1 MKNIFFFF
9 LITIVLTSCFTEE
22 DDFKEE
28 KESTET
34 IIERNPTFLIEGKA
48 IDVESQPVS
57 EVSIIIKKDDTTI
70 FNELSAI
77 NGKFNQHE
85 LAYGSKY
92 TVTYSKVD
100 YVTKTISIDT
110 KTNCKLGDIENLSVF
125 PIDITMLKAV
135 PNINYDIIS
144 NSPVARIRIDTST
157 GGLDYDR
164 LYISKRGEEISSFLE
179 TVKD

>member
-1 MKNIFFFF
+1 MKNIFSFC
-9 LITIVLTSCFTEE
+9 LIAIVLTSCFTGN
-22 DDFKEE
+22 DDFNKE
-28 KESTET
+28 KEPTET
-34 IIERNPTFLIEGKA
+34 IIERIPTFLIEGKA

-92 TVTYSKVD
+92 TVTYSKVG

-110 KTNCKLGDIENLSVF
+110 KTNCKLGDIERLIRF
-125 PIDITMLKAV
+125 P
-135 PNINYDIIS
+135 Y
-144 NSPVARIRIDTST
+144 
-157 GGLDYDR
+157 
-164 LYISKRGEEISSFLE
+164 
-179 TVKD
+179 